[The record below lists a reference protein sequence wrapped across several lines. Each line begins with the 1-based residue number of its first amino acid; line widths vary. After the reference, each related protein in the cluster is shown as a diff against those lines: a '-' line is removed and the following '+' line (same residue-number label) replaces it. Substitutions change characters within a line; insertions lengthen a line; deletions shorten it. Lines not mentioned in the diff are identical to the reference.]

1 MSLLP
6 CPSCGKQ
13 ISESASACPKCGHP
27 LAPGWAV
34 SQRTSMNGANAG
46 CAIILGIPALC
57 LLIFLGIHNLWE
69 AASTTAPIESQST
82 APVESQ
88 QVQLEQKS
96 DVPMGFSKKQLMQS
110 LDSQFVESS
119 SPNADSSFATSLDN
133 LAIIQTM
140 GPSSNLT
147 HATMILP
154 VSSDAST
161 SVIQSAYSLRFLQ
174 NIFPNWDGAGDWLTG
189 AVGSL
194 TTDGVDRVTTVQDGK
209 LVEIRAAKEIGTI
222 SLSVGMAPKS

>member
-6 CPSCGKQ
+6 CPSCGKR

-34 SQRTSMNGANAG
+34 AHRKNLNGAAVG
-46 CAIILGIPALC
+46 LGIAVVIIVICWLV
-57 LLIFLGIHNLWE
+57 ISGIHNWWE
-69 AASTTAPIESQST
+69 APSTT

-88 QVQLEQKS
+88 STIPVENQQAHLEQKN

-110 LDSQFVESS
+110 LDSQFVDSS
-119 SPNADSSFATSLDN
+119 SPNTDGSFATSLDN

-140 GPSSNLT
+140 GPPSNLT

-154 VSSDAST
+154 LSSNSSS

-174 NIFPNWDGAGDWLTG
+174 NIFPNWDGAGDWLTR
-189 AVGSL
+189 AVGLL
-194 TTDGVDRVTTVQDGK
+194 TTDGVESVTTVQDDK
-209 LVEIRAAKEIGTI
+209 LVEIRATKETGTI
-222 SLSVGMAPKS
+222 SLSVGMAAKM